1 MILMKIA
8 IVADGDTVNCFKLAG
23 LEYAYPVKTAEEAE
37 KRIRE
42 FLETPDFAV
51 IITTDQIANRNR
63 ATINEITEEHEYPII
78 ISIPNVDGTSL
89 LLLDPITELIKRKT
103 GIELKL

>member
-1 MILMKIA
+1 MKIA
-8 IVADGDTVNCFKLAG
+8 SLADGDTVNFFKLAG

-51 IITTDQIANRNR
+51 IITTDHIANRIR
-63 ATINEITEEHEYPII
+63 ATINEVTEEHEYPLI
-78 ISIPNVDGTSL
+78 ISIPNLGGPSL
-89 LLLDPITELIKRKT
+89 LMLDPINELIKRKT
-103 GIELKL
+103 GIELK

>member
-1 MILMKIA
+1 MKMA
-8 IVADGDTVNCFKLAG
+8 IVADRDTVNCFKLAG
-23 LEYAYPVKTAEEAE
+23 LEYAYSVKTAEEAE

-51 IITTDQIANRNR
+51 IITTDHIANRIR

-78 ISIPNVDGTSL
+78 VSIPNVGEPPL
-89 LLLDPITELIKRKT
+89 LLVDPITELIKRKT

>member
-1 MILMKIA
+1 MKIA
-8 IVADGDTVNCFKLAG
+8 IVADGDTVNCFKLSG
-23 LEYAYPVKTAEEAE
+23 LEHAYSVKNAEEAE

-42 FLETPDFAV
+42 LLETPDFAV
-51 IITTDQIANRNR
+51 IITTDHIANKIRV
-63 ATINEITEEHEYPII
+63 TINEITEEHEYPII
-78 ISIPNVDGTSL
+78 ISVPNVSGPSL

>member
-1 MILMKIA
+1 MRTA
-8 IVADGDTVNCFKLAG
+8 IVADEDTVNCFKLAG
-23 LEYAYPVKTAEEAE
+23 LEYAYSVKSAEEAE
-37 KRIRE
+37 RRIRE

-51 IITTDQIANRNR
+51 IITTDHLADRIRG
-63 ATINEITEEHEYPII
+63 TINEITEEHEYPLI
-78 ISIPNVDGTSL
+78 ISIPNIGGSSL